1 MPHPS
6 QLLTYKKQL
15 TLTRR
20 LKPYCH
26 LGFVKLWSAYPVYA
40 YHLLPVKEVTANE
53 TILYP
58 KDLIHKINL
67 EVLNYQK
74 HCLLNCLSPAFLFLD
89 QLPGIPSVFCSFLL
103 FFILSFLPFILCPLK
118 RKFYFHP
125 SEAATSSNTVYQTS
139 AGKERSGDTFLH
151 FQAKPVSLPTAT
163 IPSPPVIH
171 PLKIFR
177 FLLDALV

>member
-15 TLTRR
+15 TLTLR

-89 QLPGIPSVFCSFLL
+89 QLPGILPSSVLSFSFPFFPSFLL
-103 FFILSFLPFILCPLK
+103 FFVLLKGNSTSIQVKLPHLATQCIRPRLARKDQVTHSCISKLNLFLYQQQPYLLLLLYTHSKSFAFC
-118 RKFYFHP
+118 
-125 SEAATSSNTVYQTS
+125 
-139 AGKERSGDTFLH
+139 
-151 FQAKPVSLPTAT
+151 
-163 IPSPPVIH
+163 
-171 PLKIFR
+171 
-177 FLLDALV
+177 